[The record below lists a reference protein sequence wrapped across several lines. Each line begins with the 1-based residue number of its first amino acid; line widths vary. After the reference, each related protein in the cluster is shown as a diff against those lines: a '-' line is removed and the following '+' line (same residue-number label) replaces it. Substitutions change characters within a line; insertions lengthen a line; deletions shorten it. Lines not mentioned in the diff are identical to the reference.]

1 MIVHQAHISEAL
13 HRAFFSDGKLN
24 EKLIYLRPCLTWGKI
39 HSERIDKEGGGTME
53 NVLSLL
59 EGTGSGRMNR
69 VVMGKLRWDID
80 LLEGIRELAK
90 KEGVRAG
97 IILSAVGAL
106 RKAIFR
112 NLKVLPADLKI
123 ERHHRLYLELEQ
135 PMEIVSL
142 TGWMAAREDGE
153 IEVHAHLSAS
163 TVVEDQVTTLGGHLT
178 SGIITSV
185 KVVVVIGVIEESNIR
200 AGLDPRTNQID
211 VKFSF

>member
-1 MIVHQAHISEAL
+1 MGNIS
-13 HRAFFSDGKLN
+13 
-24 EKLIYLRPCLTWGKI
+24 
-39 HSERIDKEGGGTME
+39 
-53 NVLSLL
+53 SLL
-59 EGTGSGRMNR
+59 EGTGKGRMHR
-69 VVMGKLRWDID
+69 IVMGKLKVDVD
-80 LLEGIRELAK
+80 LLEAIKELAK
-90 KEGVRAG
+90 KEGVQTG

-106 RKAIFR
+106 KKAIFR
-112 NLKVLPADLKI
+112 NLKVLPADLKV
-123 ERHHRLYLELEQ
+123 EKHHRIYLELEQ

-163 TVVEDQVTTLGGHLT
+163 TVIQDQVTTLGGHLT
-178 SGIITSV
+178 SGIITSI